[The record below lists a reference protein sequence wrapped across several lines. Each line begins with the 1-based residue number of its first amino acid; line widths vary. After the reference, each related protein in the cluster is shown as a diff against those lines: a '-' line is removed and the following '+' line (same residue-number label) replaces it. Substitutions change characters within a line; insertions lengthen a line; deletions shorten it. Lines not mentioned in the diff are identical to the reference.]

1 MQTYFGYK
9 DRGSK
14 VYAVNDKIIMKKP
27 HPCGGREWEIARV
40 GADVKLK
47 CLTCGK
53 YVNLTRDELKKR
65 AKEIGVK
72 G

>member
-1 MQTYFGYK
+1 M
-9 DRGSK
+9 
-14 VYAVNDKIIMKKP
+14 YALNDKITLKKP
-27 HPCGGREWEIARV
+27 HPFGGNDWAIARV

-65 AKEIGVK
+65 AISTGEKV
-72 G
+72 